1 MNVQDFLSVR
11 EIAVL
16 GFVLF
21 AIGVVGVVARRNL
34 IVILMS
40 VELML
45 NSVNLL
51 FVAFSRG
58 FNDTT
63 GQLTVLF
70 VMAIAAAESAIGL
83 ALIIAL
89 FRNTRS
95 IMTDAAQE
103 LKDS

>member
-1 MNVQDFLSVR
+1 MNDFLSVR
-11 EIAVL
+11 AIAVL

-21 AIGVVGVVARRNL
+21 TIGIAGVITRRNL
-34 IVILMS
+34 IVVLMS
-40 VELML
+40 IEIML
-45 NSVNLL
+45 NAVNLL

-63 GQLTVLF
+63 GQIMVLF

-83 ALIIAL
+83 ALVIAH
-89 FRNTRS
+89 FRNSRS
-95 IMTDAAQE
+95 ITTDELQN

>member
-1 MNVQDFLSVR
+1 MTVNDFLSVR
-11 EIAVL
+11 EIALL
-16 GFVLF
+16 GFLLF
-21 AIGVVGVVARRNL
+21 AIGAIGVIARRNL

-63 GQLTVLF
+63 GQLAVLF
-70 VMAIAAAESAIGL
+70 VMAIAAAESAVGL

-89 FRNTRS
+89 FRNKRS
-95 IMTDAAQE
+95 VTTDAVGE
-103 LKDS
+103 LKDT

>member
-21 AIGVVGVVARRNL
+21 AMGVVGVVARRNL

-89 FRNTRS
+89 FRSTRS
-95 IMTDAAQE
+95 VTTDAAQE